1 MFRFSFQKTSLVP
14 KSFLRKRKEISEYLK
29 KLRLILKE
37 RKYNFPESFLNLPEE
52 KISFFSFSQISK
64 KLKLIIVAGIGGSSR
79 GAQAVYGALKNKKN
93 LTEILFLDALSPF
106 FLQKI
111 SSQHK
116 ELKKGEIAI
125 ILSSKSGRT
134 LETLANFFAIF
145 PTIKKYKPEIF
156 VVTEENSL
164 LWNLAKIKGWQ
175 PFSAPKIIEGRYS
188 VFSNLGLLPLYL
200 AGVNVQELLLGAKDA
215 NEVCLFGNALKNPA
229 LASAMIIFYHWQ
241 SKKAIYS
248 NIVSPPDLEFFGKWY
263 QQLMAESL
271 GKDRKGITP
280 TVIIGTTD
288 FHSLLQLYLAGPKD
302 KLFNFVLAENLDL
315 DYPVPKSKELNLLL
329 PSLQGKSIWELNRA
343 ILGGVKRAFLKKEI
357 PFTETVLPK
366 LKERNLGFLFQMK
379 MIEMILLA
387 KLMEV
392 NPFGQPAVELYK
404 EETRKILKRI

>member
-1 MFRFSFQKTSLVP
+1 
-14 KSFLRKRKEISEYLK
+14 
-29 KLRLILKE
+29 
-37 RKYNFPESFLNLPEE
+37 
-52 KISFFSFSQISK
+52 
-64 KLKLIIVAGIGGSSR
+64 
-79 GAQAVYGALKNKKN
+79 
-93 LTEILFLDALSPF
+93 
-106 FLQKI
+106 
-111 SSQHK
+111 
-116 ELKKGEIAI
+116 
-125 ILSSKSGRT
+125 
-134 LETLANFFAIF
+134 
-145 PTIKKYKPEIF
+145 
-156 VVTEENSL
+156 
-164 LWNLAKIKGWQ
+164 
-175 PFSAPKIIEGRYS
+175 
-188 VFSNLGLLPLYL
+188 
-200 AGVNVQELLLGAKDA
+200 
-215 NEVCLFGNALKNPA
+215 
-229 LASAMIIFYHWQ
+229 
-241 SKKAIYS
+241 
-248 NIVSPPDLEFFGKWY
+248 
-263 QQLMAESL
+263 MAESL